1 MALRPPPVERRA
13 GPSELSGSW
22 HRAEQLFSI
31 WCVRTTLALDS
42 DLTTKAR
49 IRDTAM
55 EMFGAEGVAATSLR
69 AVAGAARVSPGLVVH
84 HFGSKQGL
92 VRAVDEA
99 VVARIDLALSEV
111 PVEGGGHDVL
121 AERAEVVVAFL
132 RSQPSLC
139 DYLGRALSEG
149 TEASE
154 ELFHR
159 LFTFAA
165 RDGRLVAA
173 GLLRGDS
180 DPFWRAMH
188 QVVLIVGPLM
198 LRRLIERELGGELFS
213 EENAA
218 RWMRAR
224 TDLLEHGLYVAEP
237 E

>member
-1 MALRPPPVERRA
+1 M
-13 GPSELSGSW
+13 
-22 HRAEQLFSI
+22 
-31 WCVRTTLALDS
+31 RTALALDS

-55 EMFGAEGVAATSLR
+55 ELFGAEGVAATSLR
-69 AVAGAARVSPGLVVH
+69 SVAGAAGVSPGLVVH

-99 VVARIDLALSEV
+99 VVARIDVALNEV
-111 PVEGGGHDVL
+111 PIESGGHDVL
-121 AERAEVVVAFL
+121 AERAEVVSAFL
-132 RSQPSLC
+132 RSRPSLC
-139 DYLGRALSEG
+139 DYLGRALSEP
-149 TEASE
+149 TEASA

-173 GLLRGDS
+173 GVLRGDS

-224 TDLLEHGLYVAEP
+224 TDLLEHGLYVAGP
-237 E
+237 DRRG